1 METIILSGKSSD
13 KAKLLIQVAKE
24 FGFESKELSA
34 EMLEEIEDA
43 GLVRAM
49 KEGRTGKYVSK
60 EEILKAL
67 RK

>member
-1 METIILSGKSSD
+1 METVILSGKSSN
-13 KAKLLIQVAKE
+13 KAKLLVQVAKE
-24 FGFESKELSA
+24 LGFESKKLSA
-34 EMLEEIEDA
+34 EVIEELEDA

-60 EEILKAL
+60 AEVLKAL